1 MNPDDALPGLAPR
14 RPPSAAARLVG
25 LARTTASVEAIADL
39 AALYDEG
46 VGACLLR
53 RRADPIVERF
63 VDSALLPRDAERRLV
78 VAADAPA
85 LGDLLAPGEGA
96 EGPGAWLDDVREL
109 VEIFAALTGA
119 PAVGVRVRSG
129 GEPMCP
135 RFHVDRVAV
144 RLVCAYAGP
153 GTEWLDGGDVDRSRL
168 GHAAGGLPDEAS
180 GLLREGAKVWRAAP
194 FDLVL
199 LKGEAWPG
207 NEGHGAVHRSPPF
220 WGRRVVLTLD
230 ALD

>member
-1 MNPDDALPGLAPR
+1 MLPYEA
-14 RPPSAAARLVG
+14 RPPCRASASLPPAAAS
-25 LARTTASVEAIADL
+25 TADVEATADL
-39 AALYDEG
+39 AALYDDG
-46 VGACLLR
+46 VVACVLR
-53 RRADPIVERF
+53 RRADPAVERF
-63 VDSALLPRDAERRLV
+63 VYSALLPRDVERRLS
-78 VAADAPA
+78 VAADAPE
-85 LGDLLAPGEGA
+85 LGELLAHQAGGS
-96 EGPGAWLDDVREL
+96 GSRTWLDDVREL
-109 VEIFAALTGA
+109 VELFAAFAGA
-119 PAVGVRVRSG
+119 ERVGVRLRSG

-153 GTEWLDGGDVDRSRL
+153 GTEWLDGRDVDRSKL

-207 NEGHGAVHRSPPF
+207 NEGRGAVHRSPPF